1 MFGIDLE
8 QLIRSIGYIGVWGII
23 FAESGLLI
31 GFFLP
36 GDSLLFLSGFLASQG
51 FFNLP
56 VLILGCFIAA
66 VVGDSF
72 GYTFGR
78 RYGKKLFQREDSVL
92 FHKKNIVR
100 AQAFYEEH
108 GSKTIVLARFV
119 PVVRTFAPIVAGI
132 GDMHYRTFLSYNLVG
147 GFLWAV
153 GITMAGYFL
162 GNIIPADVIDKF
174 LLPLIALIIVVSVVP
189 AAWHIMKDPEGRA
202 EVFGL
207 IRKALARIGIGRKSA
222 AAAATTAAPVP
233 PTETPAP
240 PTGE

>member
-8 QLIRSIGYIGVWGII
+8 QFIRSIGYIGIWAII

-56 VLILGCFIAA
+56 ILILGCFIAA

-78 RYGKKLFQREDSVL
+78 RYGKRLFQREDSVL

-100 AQAFYEEH
+100 AQDFYDRH
-108 GSKTIVLARFV
+108 GSKTIVIARFV

-132 GDMHYRTFLSYNLVG
+132 GDMHYRTFLSYNLIG
-147 GFLWAV
+147 GFFWAV
-153 GITMAGYFL
+153 GITLAGYFL
-162 GNIIPADVIDKF
+162 GNIIPADLIDKI
-174 LLPLIALIIVVSVVP
+174 LLPLIALIVVVSVMP
-189 AAWHIMKDPEGRA
+189 AAWHILKDPAGRA
-202 EVFGL
+202 EVKGL
-207 IRKALARIGIGRKSA
+207 IRSAFVRIGIVRKQA
-222 AAAATTAAPVP
+222 PPPVAVKPTAPEAPV
-233 PTETPAP
+233 TPDI
-240 PTGE
+240 E